1 MFLFDGFLT
10 KAASWRE
17 KARIYRIFLE
27 LIFTFIVY
35 PSLIRKFLFNYE
47 KLDSI
52 EFLYFRSLK
61 IFVACGGK

>member
-1 MFLFDGFLT
+1 M
-10 KAASWRE
+10 
-17 KARIYRIFLE
+17 
-27 LIFTFIVY
+27 Y

-61 IFVACGGK
+61 IFGACSSK